1 MLVRKSRSQAYHR
14 GHLSA
19 VQVHCRRKVGQVET
33 MTFSMINNKHGNTHL
48 KNKPNDK
55 KIYYEKNIIDQTD
68 FKFKI
73 QNLQIRHNRTVFPA
87 FTHIGDGP
95 F

>member
-1 MLVRKSRSQAYHR
+1 
-14 GHLSA
+14 
-19 VQVHCRRKVGQVET
+19 
-33 MTFSMINNKHGNTHL
+33 MINNKHGKTHFI
-48 KNKPNDK
+48 KKTNDK
-55 KIYYEKNIIDQTD
+55 KIYYEKNIDQTD

>member
-1 MLVRKSRSQAYHR
+1 
-14 GHLSA
+14 
-19 VQVHCRRKVGQVET
+19 
-33 MTFSMINNKHGNTHL
+33 MINNKHGNTHF
-48 KNKPNDK
+48 KKTNDK
-55 KIYYEKNIIDQTD
+55 KIYYEKNIDQTD

-95 F
+95 FWLKGQVNSTQKI